1 MSTGGCA
8 STYTPS
14 RLARVL
20 PARSA
25 VVMTTTDSPSGRS
38 ALTAYLPA
46 ASACPLALTSPPTT
60 VTVAYGS
67 VMPLNVAGSVLMR
80 PSIRSS
86 SSSSLGMLVSTVKR
100 QSLRTSRR
108 KRLELLA
115 RNATACSPSA
125 RSPALMVS
133 VSPSRRDWAV
143 TSSPSSVTATSLRSD
158 RPLMSRTTV
167 GEGSLTYASGP
178 GVTAETR
185 GTP

>member
-1 MSTGGCA
+1 M
-8 STYTPS
+8 
-14 RLARVL
+14 
-20 PARSA
+20 
-25 VVMTTTDSPSGRS
+25 
-38 ALTAYLPA
+38 
-46 ASACPLALTSPPTT
+46 

-125 RSPALMVS
+125 RSAALMVS

-143 TSSPSSVTATSLRSD
+143 TSSPSRVTATSLRSD